1 MNRDR
6 LLIPS
11 ENRGKDPVSPTT
23 PAAAQAPA
31 TGAFLPAKFGSSS
44 FLSYLCTET
53 SKRREKNKPQ
63 QPQQRPAHGD
73 APLVKS
79 KQEESADGKSEGKKD
94 ELAIEFGKF
103 CLDLAKLTFGGVF
116 LAAIMEMSYD
126 MSKAVSLGAV
136 AIVLLSILGFIF
148 IKIGNKK

>member
-1 MNRDR
+1 MIDAQTRYGERDAAGRERGAYLGERVFKFRVFARRKREQGR
-6 LLIPS
+6 LVDAGVARPEDDSDAI
-11 ENRGKDPVSPTT
+11 RPVS
-23 PAAAQAPA
+23 A
-31 TGAFLPAKFGSSS
+31 GERAKG
-44 FLSYLCTET
+44 
-53 SKRREKNKPQ
+53 RV
-63 QPQQRPAHGD
+63 A
-73 APLVKS
+73 VKS
-79 KQEESADGKSEGKKD
+79 KLEESADGKSEGKKD